1 MGRHLIDVHHIRVF
15 VVHVEQVDLVGQNAA
30 VEAALLHQHD
40 VEAQRIGVDRGRA
53 QQPEVLSPQMISVCT
68 PSWVRWATR
77 GVPKN
82 TLARCLVMTTSCGCG
97 LNSGRM
103 A

>member
-1 MGRHLIDVHHIRVF
+1 
-15 VVHVEQVDLVGQNAA
+15 
-30 VEAALLHQHD
+30 
-40 VEAQRIGVDRGRA
+40 
-53 QQPEVLSPQMISVCT
+53 VLSPQMISVCT
-68 PSWVRWATR
+68 PSWVRCAMS

-103 A
+103 RIWTEV